1 MQKIQFSQAIKKSS
15 LVLILFST
23 AKNSQPFR
31 SHNAQSSRHSNF
43 FFFLNQKDGRPFR
56 AERTKPDH
64 VSIYICTYTQQNQP
78 VPSSFHQHVKCKLM
92 ALILILKESERVLQ
106 IKSSVGTE
114 SLLSQKFI
122 KKKRLAPKKQQR
134 STLSSSA
141 GRVPWNW
148 SYDGR
153 DGPSVHWSS
162 HLRIWTTAGRER
174 GPAPKTKRP
183 ISKPYTKTH

>member
-31 SHNAQSSRHSNF
+31 SHNAQSSRHST
-43 FFFLNQKDGRPFR
+43 FFLKPKGWQAIQSR
-56 AERTKPDH
+56 ADPDH
-64 VSIYICTYTQQNQP
+64 VSIYICIFEYIQQNQP